1 MIEISKK
8 CLQDLEFDKIINQI
22 LKHAITSLGKS
33 KINDIR
39 PFTSKKRC
47 IENLNLV
54 NEFTSS
60 FENENRIPNH
70 GFEEIIEELKLLKIQ
85 NSFLDIVQ
93 LIRIKSI
100 CLTANNLLVFFKK
113 FQDYYPLIFKISNQ
127 IQKNI
132 NIPKHINSV
141 INRNSEIRND
151 ASSDL
156 FKIRKSIQYVRTKI
170 NTSFNSALSF
180 YNSENLL
187 DEIKESVVDNRR
199 VLAVKAMY
207 RKKIKGNILGASK
220 TGSIVYIEPDT
231 TQNYQRELN
240 NLEFEENE
248 EIKKILLDLTNFIR
262 TYRPLLDKYQEFLIL
277 IDVLYSKSKYASEI
291 NGILPNICESQNL
304 FLKNVYHPLLLK
316 TNKNEGK
323 ITVPQTIKMN
333 PESRIIVIS
342 GPNAG
347 GKSITLKTVGLIQ
360 IMFQSG
366 LLIPANESSKM
377 SFFDIIL
384 TDIGDNQ
391 SIENQLSTYSYRLK
405 EMNYFLNKC
414 NNNTLFLI
422 DEFGTGSDPELGGA
436 LAEVFLEIFYEKKA
450 FGIITTHYTN
460 LKVLANELPFIKNA
474 NMLFDEESLLPTFKL
489 ILGQAGSSFT
499 FEVAEKNGIPKNLIK
514 RSKSKIDKGKI
525 RFDSTIASLQK
536 ERIRLE
542 KDEKLLRKNR
552 HSIEKDIEKLK
563 QTNLKAEKKLHAFQE
578 MFDDNQKLISLGKK
592 ISNLAEKFHNNKRK
606 RELMNEVFKLV
617 QIHNS
622 KKIKLTKKEKNIK
635 LKKDKILS
643 KELELKINK
652 IRKEKNAA
660 KNIKKS
666 SEIKTH
672 NFRIGER
679 VRMDDGRAIG
689 TIDKIEKNIA
699 TVNYGLFKTQVST
712 SRLNF
717 VD

>member
-8 CLQDLEFDKIINQI
+8 CLQDLEFGKIINQI
-22 LKHAITSLGKS
+22 SKHAITSLGKS

-47 IENLNLV
+47 IENLKLV

-70 GFEEIIEELKLLKIQ
+70 GFEEIIDELKLLKIE
-85 NSFLDIVQ
+85 NSLLDIVQ
-93 LIRIKSI
+93 LSRIKSI

-113 FQDYYPLIFKISNQ
+113 FQDYYPLIYKISNQ
-127 IQKNI
+127 IQKNK
-132 NIPKHINSV
+132 NIPKQISSV
-141 INRNSEIRND
+141 INRNGEIRND
-151 ASSDL
+151 ASLDL

-170 NTSFNSALSF
+170 NTSFNSALNF

-277 IDVLYSKSKYASEI
+277 IDVLYSKSKYAAEI
-291 NGILPNICESQNL
+291 NGILPNICKSQNL

-316 TNKNEGK
+316 TNKKDGK

-333 PESRIIVIS
+333 LETRIIVIS

-347 GKSITLKTVGLIQ
+347 GKSITLKTVGLVQ

-366 LLIPANESSKM
+366 LLIPADESSKM
-377 SFFDIIL
+377 SFFDMIL

-514 RSKSKIDKGKI
+514 RSKNKINREKI
-525 RFDSTIASLQK
+525 RFDSTISSLQK
-536 ERIRLE
+536 ERIKLE
-542 KDEKLLRKNR
+542 KDEELLRKNR
-552 HSIEKDIEKLK
+552 YSIEKDIEKLK
-563 QTNLKAEKKLHAFQE
+563 QTNLKAEKKLQAFQE
-578 MFDDNQKLISLGKK
+578 MFDNNQKLISFGKK

-606 RELMNEVFKLV
+606 RELMNEVFKLI

-622 KKIKLTKKEKNIK
+622 KKIKLSNKEKNIK
-635 LKKDKILS
+635 SKKDKILS
-643 KELELKINK
+643 KEVELKIDK
-652 IRKEKNAA
+652 IRKEKKAA
-660 KNIKKS
+660 ENTKKS

-672 NFRIGER
+672 NFKIGEK

>member
-22 LKHAITSLGKS
+22 SKHAITSLGKS

-70 GFEEIIEELKLLKIQ
+70 GFEEIIEELKLLKIE
-85 NSFLDIVQ
+85 NSFLDIIQ

-141 INRNSEIRND
+141 INRNGEIRND

-262 TYRPLLDKYQEFLIL
+262 TYRPQLDKYQEFLIL

-316 TNKNEGK
+316 TNKKEGK

-384 TDIGDNQ
+384 NDIGDNQ
-391 SIENQLSTYSYRLK
+391 SIENQLSTYSYLLK

-450 FGIITTHYTN
+450 FGIITTHTTN

-552 HSIEKDIEKLK
+552 DSIEKDIEKLK
-563 QTNLKAEKKLHAFQE
+563 QTNLKAEKKLHAFQAIC
-578 MFDDNQKLISLGKK
+578 NYL
-592 ISNLAEKFHNNKRK
+592 NK
-606 RELMNEVFKLV
+606 
-617 QIHNS
+617 
-622 KKIKLTKKEKNIK
+622 
-635 LKKDKILS
+635 
-643 KELELKINK
+643 
-652 IRKEKNAA
+652 
-660 KNIKKS
+660 
-666 SEIKTH
+666 
-672 NFRIGER
+672 
-679 VRMDDGRAIG
+679 
-689 TIDKIEKNIA
+689 
-699 TVNYGLFKTQVST
+699 
-712 SRLNF
+712 
-717 VD
+717 